1 MKLIKMMPTVTL
13 VVVNIFFL
21 PACATTTVPP
31 PAPGTL
37 AVKIL
42 PAVDVRIVQTSARQE
57 GEYLVVDGQIKRKK
71 VHARKFPRGHI
82 DIAILD
88 EDGSTI
94 DKTFTKIS
102 PEILPRIDGMKST
115 FLARIPL
122 VPPQGSVVRVNFHS
136 GPHES

>member
-1 MKLIKMMPTVTL
+1 MRLITMIPTVTL
-13 VVVNIFFL
+13 MLANILFL
-21 PACATTTVPP
+21 PACATRTIPH
-31 PAPGTL
+31 PAKGTL
-37 AVKIL
+37 AMKIL
-42 PAVDVRIVQTSARQE
+42 PAVDVRIVQASARQD
-57 GEYLVVDGQIKRKK
+57 GEYLVVDGQVKRKK

-94 DKTFTKIS
+94 DKTFTRIS